1 MNEKEQEE
9 QQRRFLTHFEEC
21 GHQRTVD
28 TTHINPHASN
38 YSTDK
43 GNYHLCIH
51 YFHEKIGRC
60 EISLSYKAADEI
72 PAPQSKRKGLRLDE
86 DRTCMPTNQ
95 HSDKN
100 NMTITPEER
109 IKINIE
115 YLDWLYAKSRERKKQ
130 NKGLLDIR
138 RAIELVIRE
147 AGGENALKELF
158 LKERDWKI
166 INELSKSNPKIA
178 EAFEQE
184 SDASLHALN
193 EFIVNLENNERRK
206 REGERL

>member
-1 MNEKEQEE
+1 MNKKEQEE
-9 QQRRFLTHFEEC
+9 QQPRFLFHFEEC
-21 GHQRTVD
+21 GHQRIVD

-38 YSTDK
+38 YTREK

-60 EISLSYKAADEI
+60 EISLYYKAADEI
-72 PAPQSKRKGLRLDE
+72 PASQSKRKGLQLDE
-86 DRTCMPTNQ
+86 DRTSMPTN
-95 HSDKN
+95 HNSDKN
-100 NMTITPEER
+100 NITITPEER

-130 NKGLLDIR
+130 NKGLLDTR

-158 LKERDWKI
+158 LKEQDGKI
-166 INELSKSNPKIA
+166 IDELSKSNPKIA
-178 EAFEQE
+178 EAFKQ
-184 SDASLHALN
+184 DWNAGLHALN
-193 EFIVNLENNERRK
+193 EFIVNLENDE
-206 REGERL
+206 